1 MKRLTTDHLRTIVP
15 ATQPAWL
22 YVAVS
27 WESSEDDGSLIPE
40 WNDAI
45 FPVLAY
51 ATAPGGYGAWMISLE
66 NEGPMWVLGV
76 CGDETSIVLH
86 VGEKP
91 ERGPQNRPKTF
102 EPEKRYCPEDDCLET
117 ITFEL
122 SFVFSVD
129 AA

>member
-1 MKRLTTDHLRTIVP
+1 MKQPTTDDLRTIVP

-22 YVAVS
+22 YVATS

-40 WNDAI
+40 WGDEI

-51 ATAPGGYGAWMISLE
+51 AIAPAGYGAWMICLKD
-66 NEGPMWVLGV
+66 EGPMWVKGV
-76 CGDETSIVLH
+76 CSDEASMVLH

-91 ERGPQNRPKTF
+91 ERGPQNRPKEF
-102 EPEKRYCPEDDCLET
+102 EPEKRYCPEDDCLEA

-122 SFVFSVD
+122 AFIF
-129 AA
+129 APQ